1 MTDLKEKELV
11 IATHNKGKAKEIA
24 ELLDGLV
31 GKVYTAGE
39 LGLSEPVEDGDS
51 FVANAL
57 IKARSGAKES
67 GKLCLADDSGLAVNA
82 LGGAP
87 GIFSARWAGPE
98 KDFNAAMEKV
108 MVALNEFEDKSAAFI
123 CVLALCW
130 PPDENGEGREEV
142 FEGRVEGQIV
152 WPARGDKGFGYDPI
166 FVPRGSQMTFAE
178 MEPEKK
184 HRISHRAAAFKKL
197 KERFL

>member
-1 MTDLKEKELV
+1 MLDLKEKELV
-11 IATHNKGKAKEIA
+11 IATHNAGKAREIA
-24 ELLDGLV
+24 ELLEGHIE
-31 GKVYTAGE
+31 KFHTAGE

-82 LGGAP
+82 LDGAP
-87 GIFSARWAGPE
+87 GIYSARWGGEE
-98 KDFNAAMEKV
+98 KDFNLAMARVQEELGE
-108 MVALNEFEDKSAAFI
+108 AEDRSAAFI

-130 PPDENGEGREEV
+130 PDGREEV
-142 FEGRVEGQIV
+142 FEGRVDGSIT
-152 WPARGDKGFGYDPI
+152 WPARGSKGFGYDPI
-166 FVPRGSQMTFAE
+166 FIPEGYDVTFAE
-178 MEPEKK
+178 MEPAAK
-184 HRISHRAAAFKKL
+184 HEISHRADAFAKL

>member
-1 MTDLKEKELV
+1 MSGLQEKELV

-24 ELLDGLV
+24 ELLAGRV
-31 GKVYTAGE
+31 EKVLAAGE
-39 LGLSEPVEDGDS
+39 LGLSEPVEDGET

-67 GKLCLADDSGLAVNA
+67 GQLCLADDSGLAVSA

-87 GIFSARWAGPE
+87 GIYSARWAGPD
-98 KDFNAAMEKV
+98 KDFGKAMETV
-108 MVALNEFEDKSAAFI
+108 MSSLNEFEDKSAAFI

-130 PPDENGEGREEV
+130 PDGREEV
-142 FEGRVEGQIV
+142 FEGRVEGHIV
-152 WPARGDKGFGYDPI
+152 WPPRGDKGFGYDPI
-166 FVPRGSQMTFAE
+166 FVPRGYDMTFAE
-178 MEPEKK
+178 MEPEQK
-184 HRISHRAAAFKKL
+184 HKISHRADAFKKL

>member
-1 MTDLKEKELV
+1 MSGLQEKELV

-24 ELLDGLV
+24 ELLAGRVETVL
-31 GKVYTAGE
+31 TAGE
-39 LGLSEPVEDGDS
+39 LGLPEPVEDGET
-51 FVANAL
+51 FVENAL

-87 GIFSARWAGPE
+87 GIYSARWAGEE
-98 KDFNAAMEKV
+98 KDFGKAMETV
-108 MVALNEFEDKSAAFI
+108 MNSLNEFEDKSAAFI

-130 PPDENGEGREEV
+130 PDGREEV
-142 FEGRVEGQIV
+142 FEGRVEGHIV
-152 WPARGDKGFGYDPI
+152 WPPRGDKGFGYDPI
-166 FVPRGSQMTFAE
+166 FVPRGYDVTFAE
-178 MEPEKK
+178 MEPEEK
-184 HRISHRAAAFKKL
+184 HKISHRADAFKKL